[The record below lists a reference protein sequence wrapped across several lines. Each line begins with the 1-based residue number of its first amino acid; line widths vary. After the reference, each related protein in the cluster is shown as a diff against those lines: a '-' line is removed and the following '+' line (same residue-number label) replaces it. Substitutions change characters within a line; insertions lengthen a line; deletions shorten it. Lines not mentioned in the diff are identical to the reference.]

1 MCDKQS
7 PARFLSRRATDESEL
22 AAAHVRAVSVIIENM
37 NYYGAKDLASS
48 FRTVRKNT
56 MQIAEEIPEDK
67 YGFQPAPGTR
77 TVAQTLVHIAN
88 APRFNYQVLAVEKRL
103 NMEGFDFPKIVAEM
117 TAEEHKQRTKAEI
130 ISLLHDNGEQFA
142 RWLETVGDEFL
153 GQVVTFPQ
161 GAQPPSRSRFE
172 MLLGTKE
179 HEMHHRGQLML
190 VERMLGITPHLTR
203 QMQERM
209 ATMQRGHQTQGA

>member
-1 MCDKQS
+1 M
-7 PARFLSRRATDESEL
+7 LSRRVTDGSEL
-22 AAAHVRAVSVIIENM
+22 ASAQASAVSVIIEDM

-48 FRTVRKNT
+48 FRAVRKNT
-56 MQIAEEIPEDK
+56 IQIAEEIPEDK

-88 APRFNYQVLAVEKRL
+88 VPRFNYQVLAMEKRL
-103 NMEGFDFPKIVAEM
+103 NMEGFDFPKMFAEM

-130 ISLLHDNGEQFA
+130 ISLLHDNGEQYA
-142 RWLETVGDEFL
+142 QWLETLGDEFL

-161 GAQPPSRSRFE
+161 GAQPPSRSRFD

-209 ATMQRGHQTQGA
+209 AAMQRGHQGQGA

>member
-1 MCDKQS
+1 
-7 PARFLSRRATDESEL
+7 
-22 AAAHVRAVSVIIENM
+22 VSVIIENM

-56 MQIAEEIPEDK
+56 IQIAEEIPEDK

-103 NMEGFDFPKIVAEM
+103 NMEGFDFAKMFAEM

-130 ISLLHDNGEQFA
+130 ISLLDDNGKQFA
-142 RWLETVGDEFL
+142 QWLETVGDEFL

-161 GAQPPSRSRFE
+161 GAQPSRSRFD

-179 HEMHHRGQLML
+179 HEMHHRAQLML

-209 ATMQRGHQTQGA
+209 AAMQRGHQAHGA